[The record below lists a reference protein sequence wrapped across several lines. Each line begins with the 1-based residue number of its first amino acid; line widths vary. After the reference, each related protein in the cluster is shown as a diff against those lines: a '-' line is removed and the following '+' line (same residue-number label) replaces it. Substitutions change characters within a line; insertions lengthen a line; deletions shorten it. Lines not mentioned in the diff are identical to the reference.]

1 MKSDLWQPVAIVAAL
16 LALLTIFFIQSRSA
30 DLGVYE
36 RMHEAL
42 VNYATYDAEL
52 TRDLLSAR
60 AGFLSNYDP
69 VATDRKHLLGTLEVL
84 RHHAETGSQEAA
96 TALKQPIGRLDEAQ
110 KQKFADV
117 EHFKAANAL
126 LRNSLMYLTF
136 AGSLLHL
143 PDKDKAMAGESM
155 RLSYAVLR
163 YMQAPDIDIAGE
175 IAAILD
181 RLAAVPGIHDDLSTL
196 VAHGRLIVTLAPQ
209 ADALMHQIVTAPT
222 GIRAQELQATVLEQT
237 DRVEARAQVF
247 RTLLYT
253 VALLLLS
260 YVAFQIVRLRSGAR
274 ALRQSNV
281 SLQREMEERS
291 RATMAL
297 RTSEARFRAIS
308 ESAKEAIVS
317 IDDRGRIASWNA
329 GAAAMFGY
337 PEREIVGRRF
347 TLLCPASYRHAH
359 ERAFAD
365 LRESDDVLSDLTT
378 RELAG
383 LRKNGEEFPLEV
395 SLSTWATEEGRFVT
409 AIMREISER
418 RRLEETTRQQELQL
432 IQANR
437 MAVLGLLISGV
448 AHEINNPN
456 QLILVNSSIVAETCV
471 ELMTILDARLEQQHD
486 VTLGGLP
493 YAEMR
498 EQMPLLARDIHDAA
512 LRIRNTVDELKDF
525 FRPNAGNG
533 PRIFDLN
540 DSVQRAVRLLNH
552 LIHSKTTHFRR
563 DLALQLPAARG
574 DAQHV
579 EQVVVNLLVNA
590 LEALPN
596 AECSVIISTAYDAA
610 RKRLVLI
617 IEDQGVGIAKGDLAR
632 LCDPF
637 FTTKQATGGTGLG
650 LAITSTL
657 LHSIGGTLRYESEVG
672 KGTRAIV
679 ELGCATDIAVL
690 DNRVAKS

>member
-1 MKSDLWQPVAIVAAL
+1 
-16 LALLTIFFIQSRSA
+16 
-30 DLGVYE
+30 
-36 RMHEAL
+36 
-42 VNYATYDAEL
+42 
-52 TRDLLSAR
+52 
-60 AGFLSNYDP
+60 
-69 VATDRKHLLGTLEVL
+69 
-84 RHHAETGSQEAA
+84 
-96 TALKQPIGRLDEAQ
+96 
-110 KQKFADV
+110 
-117 EHFKAANAL
+117 
-126 LRNSLMYLTF
+126 
-136 AGSLLHL
+136 
-143 PDKDKAMAGESM
+143 MAGESM